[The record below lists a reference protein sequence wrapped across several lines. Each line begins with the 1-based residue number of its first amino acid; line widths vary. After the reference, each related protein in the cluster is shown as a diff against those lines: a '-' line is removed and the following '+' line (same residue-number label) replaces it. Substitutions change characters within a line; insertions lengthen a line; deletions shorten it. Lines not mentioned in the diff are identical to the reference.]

1 MPTTHIYSP
10 ASPIAWPASLNFA
23 NTRRVAI
30 ECEFQFRATMGAIAS
45 FGLILLINMP
55 VDPDPVAGAA
65 QAMWCVAAVLND
77 LQACTMKFPSK
88 SAQ

>member
-1 MPTTHIYSP
+1 
-10 ASPIAWPASLNFA
+10 
-23 NTRRVAI
+23 
-30 ECEFQFRATMGAIAS
+30 MGAIAS